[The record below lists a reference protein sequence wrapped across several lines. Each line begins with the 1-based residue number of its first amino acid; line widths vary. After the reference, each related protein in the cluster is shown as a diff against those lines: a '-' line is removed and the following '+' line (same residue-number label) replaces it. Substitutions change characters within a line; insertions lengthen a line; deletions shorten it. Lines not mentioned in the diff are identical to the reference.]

1 MNGWDQFKVKYAA
14 FDISGKLITVLFLTT
29 IIGWFL
35 YYTYLPAYL
44 QFVLPSGFSAALLQ
58 PWSWITYGLIHDG
71 LWHFIGNALGIYI
84 AGRYILN
91 IFKARQF
98 LTLFFLGVFAGAL
111 SFILASGLFP
121 TFFRSPGLIGA
132 SAGVFALILFSCAY
146 FPESEYR
153 LIFLNIKLKYVAYF
167 LLATNI
173 VMVAFQINTGGSL
186 GHLAGAAVGYFAA
199 VRMKEGDDI
208 LESFAR
214 IGDFF
219 INLFK
224 PSVKK
229 SKSEHKA
236 KMKTVYKGK
245 TASSKTASTVKSTDQ
260 KKVDAILDKISA
272 SGYESLSKAE
282 KDYLFKAGKD

>member
-1 MNGWDQFKVKYAA
+1 MNIWDQFKVKYAT
-14 FDISGKLITVLFLTT
+14 FDISGKLITVLFLTS
-29 IIGWFL
+29 IIGWIL
-35 YYTYLPAYL
+35 YYTYMPAYH
-44 QFVLPSGFSAALLQ
+44 QFVLPSGFLPALLQ
-58 PWSWITYGLIHDG
+58 PWSWITYGLIHDD
-71 LWHFIGNALGIYI
+71 LWHFIGNALGTYI

-91 IFKARQF
+91 IFKGRQF
-98 LTLFFLGVFAGAL
+98 LTLFFLGVLAGAL
-111 SFILASGLFP
+111 SFILASGLLP

-132 SAGVFALILFSCAY
+132 SAGVFALIFFACAY

-153 LIFLNIKLKYVAYF
+153 LIFVNIKLKYFAYF
-167 LLATNI
+167 FLATNI
-173 VMVAFQINTGGSL
+173 VMVALQINTGGSL
-186 GHLAGAAVGYFAA
+186 AHLAGAAVGYFAA

-219 INLFK
+219 TNLFK

-229 SKSEHKA
+229 PRSERKA

-272 SGYESLSKAE
+272 SGYESLSKSE